1 MTEEKS
7 GPHELHPLPIITAAE
22 GLIGVVGSASR
33 RTRRIPLDA
42 LAMVSKMLPGGA
54 MLRRPLA
61 LTESILRQVL
71 QAETRTD
78 GAKFGVY
85 PGEAGGA
92 NEELTAPPD
101 ARSSVRAMV
110 LELLD
115 RSVRQS
121 PQQAR
126 EANYKRLLL
135 QLVPDEVRIINVLS
149 DGVPRP
155 VLHVGVGSPGSV
167 DQQLLKYAT
176 TVGTDA
182 GIRLPAAATSYVAH
196 LESLGLVDIGPEDES
211 LREQYEILQTYDE
224 VEAAEGSGSADS
236 FMAKLKLKSPKFE
249 KHTITLSE
257 LGRDLWNVADPDT
270 HKFQVPDQRDDPT
283 SVSD

>member
-7 GPHELHPLPIITAAE
+7 GPHEFDKLPIIAAAE
-22 GLIGVVGSASR
+22 GLIG

-42 LAMVSKMLPGGA
+42 LAMVSKMLPGGTT
-54 MLRRPLA
+54 LRRPLA
-61 LTESILRQVL
+61 MTESILRRVL
-71 QAETRTD
+71 QEAGPD
-78 GAKFGVY
+78 AKFGVY
-85 PGEAGGA
+85 PGDVGGA
-92 NEELTAPPD
+92 DEELTAPPD
-101 ARSSVRAMV
+101 ARESVRTMV

-135 QLVPDEVRIINVLS
+135 QLVPDEVRIINLLS
-149 DGVPRP
+149 DGEPRP

-167 DQQLLKYAT
+167 DRQLLKYAT

-182 GIRLPAAATSYVAH
+182 GIRLPEAATSYVAH

-224 VEAAEGSGSADS
+224 VEAAEGSGSPES
-236 FMAKLKLKSPKFE
+236 LVAKLKFKSPKFE

-257 LGRDLWNVADPDT
+257 VGRDLWRVANPDT
-270 HKFQVPDQRDDPT
+270 LEFQVPDQRDDPT
-283 SVSD
+283 PVSD